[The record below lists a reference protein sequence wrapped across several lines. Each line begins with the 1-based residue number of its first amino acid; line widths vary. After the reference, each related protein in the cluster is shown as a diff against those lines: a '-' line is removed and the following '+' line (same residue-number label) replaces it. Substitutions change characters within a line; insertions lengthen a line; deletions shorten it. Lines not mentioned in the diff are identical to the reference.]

1 MSTDRPLVTFALF
14 TYNQEA
20 YVAAA
25 VQAALDQ
32 SHSPLEI
39 IISDDCSS
47 DTTYERIVRAV
58 DGYRGPHVLRLN
70 RNERRLGIGGH
81 VNRMMDMASGELIV
95 AAAGDDVSL
104 PHRTERIFERWQAS
118 KGKVHLFC
126 SDVIEVPLDGYP
138 VKRATAY
145 LSTNFDPE
153 WIALTGCGVLGA
165 TAAWTRWLW
174 ERFGPLPEST
184 VHEDVVMTLWGAVSG
199 GVAVDREPLVRYRIG
214 SSRWLTDGNAPS
226 QGAGTSMGG
235 RDLPLKRRELQVA
248 LVQSQL
254 RSTIACEHPR
264 VAWALERRLRA
275 MQALLCIHQGLL
287 PETKAC
293 VRLALDRHWG
303 PKVVRAVLRNW
314 IPGATPTL
322 EWIRCGAGFIGVAG
336 QRPKA
341 ERLRRGG

>member
-1 MSTDRPLVTFALF
+1 MSTGRPLVTFALF
-14 TYNQEA
+14 TYNQEE

-32 SHSPLEI
+32 SHMPMEI

-47 DTTYERIVRAV
+47 DATYEQIVRAV
-58 DGYRGPHVLRLN
+58 DGYRGPHALRLN
-70 RNERRLGIGGH
+70 RNKRRLGIGGH
-81 VNRMMDMASGELIV
+81 VNRMMEMAHGQLIV

-104 PHRTERIFERWQAS
+104 PHRTARIFERWQAS
-118 KGKVHLFC
+118 RGNAHLFG
-126 SDVIEVPLDGYP
+126 SDVIEVPLDGP
-138 VKRATAY
+138 PIKRATSY
-145 LSTNFDPE
+145 LSTDFDPE

-214 SSRWLTDGNAPS
+214 SSRWLTDGNAPPL
-226 QGAGTSMGG
+226 GRGTPMGG

-248 LVQSQL
+248 LAQSQL
-254 RSTIACEHPR
+254 RSIIACEHPR
-264 VAWALERRLRA
+264 VASALERRLRA

-287 PETKAC
+287 PEPEAC

-303 PKVVRAVLRNW
+303 PKVARTAMRRW
-314 IPGATPTL
+314 IPGATPVL
-322 EWIRCGAGFIGVAG
+322 EWIRCGAGTTGGTG
-336 QRPKA
+336 QRRKA
-341 ERLRRGG
+341 GRPHREG

>member
-1 MSTDRPLVTFALF
+1 
-14 TYNQEA
+14 
-20 YVAAA
+20 
-25 VQAALDQ
+25 
-32 SHSPLEI
+32 
-39 IISDDCSS
+39 
-47 DTTYERIVRAV
+47 
-58 DGYRGPHVLRLN
+58 
-70 RNERRLGIGGH
+70 
-81 VNRMMDMASGELIV
+81 
-95 AAAGDDVSL
+95 
-104 PHRTERIFERWQAS
+104 
-118 KGKVHLFC
+118 VHLFC

-226 QGAGTSMGG
+226 PGEGMPTNERGL
-235 RDLPLKRRELQVA
+235 RLRRRELHVS

-275 MQALLCIHQGLL
+275 MQALLCIDRGQL
-287 PETKAC
+287 PGRDEC

-303 PKVVRAVLRNW
+303 PKVARAAMRNW
-314 IPGATPTL
+314 IPGAMHAL
-322 EWIRCGAGFIGVAG
+322 DWM
-336 QRPKA
+336 
-341 ERLRRGG
+341 RRGARPFRENE